1 MIAMRFFPLLCVFP
15 SGLVVILH
23 VSHWICISSIGS
35 DGIRKQKRRYKW
47 NWWGFELRFYSK
59 RHRGEQNIDKMGIWF
74 VFIVCAW
81 NATSLNKITW
91 AFAFAIIEICLL
103 CASHFNAVAYHYF
116 KSSTPN
122 ERMSELVSW
131 WWWWWKDAC
140 IISHFALVPFRH
152 ICGSFS
158 EPLPIATI
166 VITTN
171 AQVNAIIPSL
181 FPSAASKQRFSGV
194 HFNCFTN
201 IDPKK

>member
-15 SGLVVILH
+15 SGLVVVLH

-122 ERMSELVSW
+122 ERTNEWVSELMMMMMERCVYN
-131 WWWWWKDAC
+131 
-140 IISHFALVPFRH
+140 FAFCTRSLSPYLRFFFRTSPDRNH
-152 ICGSFS
+152 CDNNQRLSECDHSVSFS
-158 EPLPIATI
+158 ISCI
-166 VITTN
+166 
-171 AQVNAIIPSL
+171 
-181 FPSAASKQRFSGV
+181 
-194 HFNCFTN
+194 
-201 IDPKK
+201 